1 MDAIGLLKS
10 DHDSVK
16 KLFKRFEELGPRAK
30 KTKRDIAEKV
40 ITELSQH
47 AAIEEQI
54 LYPAV
59 RERMPDEEPTVLEA
73 LEEHHVAKW
82 VLSELDGLTPDD
94 ERFDAKFTVL
104 AESVRHHIE
113 EEEKELFPKMREE
126 FTRTELTELGEALAT
141 AKKRA
146 PTKPHPRSSDEP
158 PANVLAAAAAVP
170 LDMARSAG
178 ETALRGVRAA
188 TRPSG

>member
-1 MDAIGLLKS
+1 MRS
-10 DHDSVK
+10 DCSSLTTTVWRSCSHV
-16 KLFKRFEELGPRAK
+16 FEELGPRAK
-30 KTKRDIAEKV
+30 AKGDIAQKV

-47 AAIEEQI
+47 AVIEEQI

-59 RERMPDEEPTVLEA
+59 RERMPDAESTVLEA

-82 VLSELDGLTPDD
+82 VLSELDDLTPDD

-126 FTRTELTELGEALAT
+126 FTRTELTELGKALAT
-141 AKKRA
+141 AKETA
-146 PTKPHPRSSDEP
+146 PTKPHHVRPTNPRP
-158 PANVLAAAAAVP
+158 
-170 LDMARSAG
+170 
-178 ETALRGVRAA
+178 TA
-188 TRPSG
+188 